1 LFQIISFLILLPD
14 FCINAA
20 ARVTNSKPISHFIY
34 SKIPTFGDPCFHHH
48 YFLMMEAEYASVRF
62 YIFSEVLLEA
72 MQKDTL
78 IILTSTLVNTVNHK
92 RKHSNKQY

>member
-1 LFQIISFLILLPD
+1 
-14 FCINAA
+14 
-20 ARVTNSKPISHFIY
+20 
-34 SKIPTFGDPCFHHH
+34 
-48 YFLMMEAEYASVRF
+48 MMEAEYASVRF